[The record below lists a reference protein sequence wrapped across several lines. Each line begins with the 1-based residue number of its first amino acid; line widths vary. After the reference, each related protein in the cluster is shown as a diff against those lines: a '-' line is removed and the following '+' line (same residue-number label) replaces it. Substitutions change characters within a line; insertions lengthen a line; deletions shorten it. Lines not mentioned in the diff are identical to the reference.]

1 MKREVQ
7 YIWVEGDRTAKL
19 EDYIIS
25 LREKIAPLAKTMD
38 TLNKVASDLQ
48 SKLLHLEELR
58 NNP

>member
-7 YIWVEGDRTAKL
+7 YIWVEEDRTAKL